1 MITCNLQGG
10 LGNQLFQIFTTISY
24 ALKHQQS
31 FKFLETDSVGSDSTI
46 IRPTYWRTFFHH
58 ILKFVSKTIP
68 SPDNVKTIIE
78 SEFNYLVKPS
88 INSLSILYG
97 YFQNYHYFEEHYKMI
112 FKLLHINE
120 LRENVIKTV
129 DLDLDLN
136 KTVSIHFRIGDYVK
150 HPDIY
155 PILTQEYYKKALAY
169 VLEHDPTITT
179 VLIFCEQAD
188 LSQVNIIL
196 EGLKEPALSTLPAN
210 YIFSP
215 LLDDWQQLLL
225 MSCCRNNI
233 IANSTFS
240 WWGAYLNDSVDKI
253 VYYPSTW
260 SYNTLNPI
268 MPDGWIREGSKGDR
282 SSP

>member
-24 ALKHQQS
+24 ALRHQQS

-46 IRPTYWRTFFHH
+46 IRSTYWRTFFQH

-68 SPDNVKTIIE
+68 TPDNVKMIIE

-88 INSLSILYG
+88 INGLSVLYG
-97 YFQNYHYFEEHYKMI
+97 YFQNYHYFEEHYKI
-112 FKLLHINE
+112 ICKLLRINE
-120 LRENVIKTV
+120 LRENVVKTIE
-129 DLDLDLN
+129 LDLDFD

-150 HPDIY
+150 HPNIY
-155 PILTQEYYKKALAY
+155 PILTQEYYKNALAY
-169 VLEHDPTITT
+169 VLEQDPTITAAI
-179 VLIFCEQAD
+179 IFCEQAD

-196 EGLKEPALSTLPAN
+196 EGLKAPAALSTLPAN
-210 YIFSP
+210 YIFAP

-225 MSCCRNNI
+225 MSCCRHNI

-240 WWGAYLNDSVDKI
+240 WWGAYLNDRVDKI

-268 MPDGWIREGSKGDR
+268 MPDGWIREYS
-282 SSP
+282 